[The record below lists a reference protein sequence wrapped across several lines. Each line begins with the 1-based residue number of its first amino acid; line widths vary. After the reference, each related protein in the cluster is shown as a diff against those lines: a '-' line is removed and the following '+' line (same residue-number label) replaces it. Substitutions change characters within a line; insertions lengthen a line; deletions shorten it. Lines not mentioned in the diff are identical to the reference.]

1 MCGIFGI
8 YSSKDLTEN
17 DISLVHTSKKY
28 LDHRGPDE
36 FNVKKIN
43 KNLVFSHSRLSI
55 IDLSNENFQ
64 PRNDNEF
71 VISFNGE
78 IYNFKD
84 LKKKYLRHENFLT
97 NGDTEVLLKMWK
109 KFGKNCPLII
119 FIFVKVTNKLSN
131 TSKYEECE
139 LYILVYRVSSLG
151 NDWRDWEK
159 SRFRNPGIPPRK
171 LLPG

>member
-1 MCGIFGI
+1 MWNFGI
-8 YSSKDLTEN
+8 YSSKDLQKMT
-17 DISLVHTSKKY
+17 Y
-28 LDHRGPDE
+28 LWYIPPKSIWITGPDE

-84 LKKKYLRHENFLT
+84 LKKN
-97 NGDTEVLLKMWK
+97 
-109 KFGKNCPLII
+109 I
-119 FIFVKVTNKLSN
+119 
-131 TSKYEECE
+131 
-139 LYILVYRVSSLG
+139 
-151 NDWRDWEK
+151 
-159 SRFRNPGIPPRK
+159 
-171 LLPG
+171 